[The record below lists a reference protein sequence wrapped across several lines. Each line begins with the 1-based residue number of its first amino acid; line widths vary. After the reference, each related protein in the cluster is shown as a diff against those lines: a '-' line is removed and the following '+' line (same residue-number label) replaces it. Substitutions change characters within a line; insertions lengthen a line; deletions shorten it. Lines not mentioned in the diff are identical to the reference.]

1 MKTKDILIASLG
13 IIISFLLIYLSF
25 KNADF
30 SKFLLILK
38 KSDISFMF
46 LFLIST
52 FFELVFRTLK
62 WYLILKPNVTTDLKQ
77 LFKIEVI
84 SLGINNILPFR
95 MGEITKIF
103 LVSHFY
109 AIPKT
114 TVLSTVFIERLMD
127 TLILFAL
134 LLLYSKLGG
143 INILINKTSFFVILN
158 FAIIAVIILFIF
170 SDKIMI
176 HPKVKKFQNY
186 HPKIHSFIIKIKN
199 GGVCFKSLG
208 LTFFI
213 FSDKIMIHP
222 KVKKFQN
229 YHPKIHS
236 FIIKIKNGGVC
247 FKSLGLTFLILGSG
261 IIQWNFDVLNNFFM
275 AKALKIH
282 AIDFF
287 KAAIS
292 VFAGS
297 LSASVPSMPGY
308 FGNYEYAVS
317 RVCMSW
323 GIDKETSL
331 LFATSVHILGY
342 IVITL
347 AAVIFIYSL
356 GLNFRKILSM
366 SKNQK
371 EK

>member
-208 LTFFI
+208 LTF
-213 FSDKIMIHP
+213 
-222 KVKKFQN
+222 
-229 YHPKIHS
+229 
-236 FIIKIKNGGVC
+236 
-247 FKSLGLTFLILGSG
+247 LILGSG

>member
-13 IIISFLLIYLSF
+13 IIISFILIYLSF

-52 FFELVFRTLK
+52 FFELLFRTLK
-62 WYLILKPNVTTDLKQ
+62 WYFILKPNVTTDLKQ

-109 AIPKT
+109 AISKT

-143 INILINKTSFFVILN
+143 INILINKTSFFIILN
-158 FAIIAVIILFIF
+158 LAIIAVIILFIF

-199 GGVCFKSLG
+199 GGVCFKSLW
-208 LTFFI
+208 
-213 FSDKIMIHP
+213 
-222 KVKKFQN
+222 
-229 YHPKIHS
+229 
-236 FIIKIKNGGVC
+236 
-247 FKSLGLTFLILGSG
+247 LTFLILGSG

-342 IVITL
+342 IVITVS
-347 AAVIFIYSL
+347 AVIFIYSL

-366 SKNQK
+366 SKNPK

>member
-1 MKTKDILIASLG
+1 MKTKDILISSLG
-13 IIISFLLIYLSF
+13 IVISFFLIYLSF

-30 SKFLLILK
+30 SKFFLILK

-52 FFELVFRTLK
+52 FFELLFRTLK
-62 WYLILKPNVTTDLKQ
+62 WYFILKPNVTVNLKQ

-109 AIPKT
+109 TIPKT

-158 FAIIAVIILFIF
+158 LAIIAIIILFIF
-170 SDKIMI
+170 SDKII
-176 HPKVKKFQNY
+176 L
-186 HPKIHSFIIKIKN
+186 HPKI
-199 GGVCFKSLG
+199 
-208 LTFFI
+208 
-213 FSDKIMIHP
+213 
-222 KVKKFQN
+222 KKLEN

-247 FKSLGLTFLILGSG
+247 FKSLGLTFLILVSG

-292 VFAGS
+292 VFVGS
-297 LSASVPSMPGY
+297 LSTSVPSMPGY

-331 LFATSVHILGY
+331 LFAASVHILGY
-342 IVITL
+342 IIITIS
-347 AAVIFIYSL
+347 AIIFIYSL
-356 GLNFRKILSM
+356 GLNFRKILSI
-366 SKNQK
+366 SKNPK
-371 EK
+371 DK